1 MRLRFI
7 AAALPVALTGCLD
20 GFSTFDEPQA
30 ASYDEPYDLPVA
42 EAYRRLA
49 HNDLD
54 ALRFGRQCGILI
66 HIRPQGDPRR
76 NTVTWR
82 VYSSGREMVH
92 FTARLTA
99 VEGNRTR
106 VAVEMKREVRNG
118 GEAYDGFQFY
128 PRPAFNQPLKPAVEE
143 QIAALLEGRDFDIMR
158 VPRGRDDVCNVQR
171 AGLEHGHRPFKV
183 EARFGPASRT
193 TAEEYRERVAA
204 AGR

>member
-1 MRLRFI
+1 MQLRLI
-7 AAALPVALTGCLD
+7 AAAVSAALTGC
-20 GFSTFDEPQA
+20 GFSSFDEPQA
-30 ASYDEPYDLPVA
+30 ASHDQLYDLPVA

-49 HNDLD
+49 YNDLD
-54 ALRFGRQCGILI
+54 ELRFRRQCGILI
-66 HIRPQGDPRR
+66 HIRPRGDPRR
-76 NTVTWR
+76 NSVTWR

-92 FTARLTA
+92 FTARLTP

-128 PRPAFNQPLKPAVEE
+128 PRPAFNQPLRPAVEE
-143 QIAALLEGRDFDIMR
+143 QIAALLEGRAFDISR
-158 VPRGRDDVCNVQR
+158 VPRGRDGVCGIQR
-171 AGLEHGHRPFKV
+171 AGLEAGHRPLKV
-183 EARFGPASRT
+183 EARLGPASRT

>member
-1 MRLRFI
+1 MRLRLI
-7 AAALPVALTGCLD
+7 MAALPAALAGC
-20 GFSTFDEPQA
+20 GVTSFDQA
-30 ASYDEPYDLPVA
+30 QVASYEEPYALPVA

-49 HNDLD
+49 HSELD
-54 ALRFGRQCGILI
+54 ALRLGRQCGILI
-66 HIRPQGDPRR
+66 HIRAQGDPRR
-76 NTVTWR
+76 NSVTWR

-92 FTARLTA
+92 FTARLTP
-99 VEGNRTR
+99 VDGNRTR

-158 VPRGRDDVCNVQR
+158 VPRGTDEVCSIQR
-171 AGLEHGHRPFKV
+171 AGLEHGHQPLRV
-183 EARFGPASRT
+183 EAKFGPASRT
-193 TAEEYRERVAA
+193 TAEEYRQRVAA